1 MCEHHHEHEDENKKS
16 PLLRIGLAIAVFLCG
31 TFLPVEGVV
40 KFAVFFV
47 AYLIAGGDILLKA
60 FRNII

>member
-47 AYLIAGGDILLKA
+47 AYLIAGGDIL
-60 FRNII
+60 